1 MKRNRTFLSL
11 LLIFTLI
18 VLSLTACQFGQD
30 ASTTEASSTEA
41 PAKDPVTVRIGGLK
55 GPTSIGM
62 AKIMKDSH
70 MGNASQDYAF
80 TIAGSADELT
90 PMLIQGKLDM
100 AAVPANLAA
109 VLYQK
114 TQGKVMVLAINTL
127 GVQYIVQKNGTPIE
141 SVADLKGKTIYAT
154 GKGTVNEFVMQYLFA
169 QNGLSADD
177 VKIEWKSEP
186 TEVVAQL
193 KTSGEGVAMLPQPY
207 VTIAQTQ
214 VSELK
219 VALSFEEEW
228 GKLDTDSKLITGVMV
243 VRKAFV
249 EEHPEAVQSFMQEYA
264 TSTAYVNEHPEEAAA
279 WVTEFLGIP
288 TPVATKA
295 IPNCNISLIGGEEMK
310 TALSAYLSVLY
321 GINPNATGGAL
332 PQNDFYYLP

>member
-1 MKRNRTFLSL
+1 M
-11 LLIFTLI
+11 LILG
-18 VLSLTACQFGQD
+18 L
-30 ASTTEASSTEA
+30 ASCHIGPRPTTTSTKGEA
-41 PAKDPVTVRIGGLK
+41 VTVRIGGLK

-62 AKIMKDSH
+62 AKIMKDNQTAS
-70 MGNASQDYAF
+70 ASQPYEF
-80 TIAGSADELT
+80 TIAGAADELT

-100 AAVPANLAA
+100 VAVPANLASI
-109 VLYQK
+109 LYQK

-127 GVQYIVQKNGTPIE
+127 GVQYIVQKNGDPIE
-141 SVADLKGKTIYAT
+141 NVADLKGKTVYAT

-186 TEVVAQL
+186 TEVVAML
-193 KTSGEGVAMLPQPY
+193 KTAEEGVAMLPQPY

-214 VSELK
+214 VPELK
-219 VALSFEEEW
+219 VSLSFEEEW

-249 EEHPEAVQSFMQEYA
+249 EEHPEAVASFLSDYA
-264 TSTAYVNEHPEEAAA
+264 DSTAYVNEHPEEAAA

-295 IPNCNISLIGGEEMK
+295 IPHCNISLISGEEME
-310 TALSAYLSVLY
+310 TALSAYLAVLHS
-321 GINPNATGGAL
+321 INANATGGAL
-332 PQNDFYYLP
+332 PEKDFYYIP